1 MIHIKEI
8 LQDRTFIK
16 WSVFCTITATL
27 LYILYFIIKNLH
39 NIMSTAGSAVS
50 SFLSALTPLFIGL
63 IIAYLLSPL
72 VEAVDQKI
80 MAKVIF
86 KLPKDPIKQERR
98 KNLRRLISIL
108 ITFVLIIAL
117 ICLIIYAF
125 AFLILGKF
133 VFVGVQQLADD
144 VIDYFTTYERVIRN
158 WAATALPQDRL
169 NEKINTIFNS
179 FTNWFTNNF
188 STASIINFI
197 TSLGGSIFNLVIGM
211 IISIYLLKDKQF
223 FLGLWRKL
231 LHLTLPQ
238 KPNAI
243 VSETLHEINGVFSL
257 FIRGALLDS
266 LIVAILSSI
275 GLSVLGLQFAVFIGC
290 FAGICNIIPYFGPIL
305 GMIPAFIVGTFTEGL
320 TQGIIAVG
328 ILLLIQ
334 QLDANLIYPRIVGAS
349 TGLHP
354 LFVLLAVTIAGYY
367 SGILGMII
375 AVPIACIVQI
385 FILKW
390 VYWLESRNG
399 SKS

>member
-1 MIHIKEI
+1 
-8 LQDRTFIK
+8 
-16 WSVFCTITATL
+16 
-27 LYILYFIIKNLH
+27 
-39 NIMSTAGSAVS
+39 
-50 SFLSALTPLFIGL
+50 
-63 IIAYLLSPL
+63 
-72 VEAVDQKI
+72 
-80 MAKVIF
+80 
-86 KLPKDPIKQERR
+86 
-98 KNLRRLISIL
+98 
-108 ITFVLIIAL
+108 
-117 ICLIIYAF
+117 
-125 AFLILGKF
+125 
-133 VFVGVQQLADD
+133 
-144 VIDYFTTYERVIRN
+144 
-158 WAATALPQDRL
+158 
-169 NEKINTIFNS
+169 
-179 FTNWFTNNF
+179 
-188 STASIINFI
+188 
-197 TSLGGSIFNLVIGM
+197 
-211 IISIYLLKDKQF
+211 
-223 FLGLWRKL
+223 
-231 LHLTLPQ
+231 
-238 KPNAI
+238 